1 MPKKRFITIGILSSI
16 FVSGCQFENPLSILE
31 ALYTLGAIPSQNF
44 SNSSSDDFGVVQLS
58 IGGSRIMNSPFV
70 PLVDLLE
77 IESDQSIVH
86 IESTERVNGNDSG
99 ELLMLVDGSGSL
111 ENYGCSSCPTDPD
124 RYRVEAVQLL
134 SKTLQEC
141 SSDWRIGLSSFGTE
155 RISTGYSYTE
165 VLVDYTNETQ
175 ELMEAADGLDSIGGT
190 PLWDSVYENLNRF
203 QDEVQKYDTEYSY
216 QSRGQGLIVVS
227 DGEDTDSL
235 TSTVEVISRAQE
247 MGIPVSIV
255 ALGAS
260 SDLEEDYSKY
270 AIEELREVAHNTG
283 GFYATVSSVEDLPH
297 LARDVAGAYCG
308 GYQNLT
314 IKFDT
319 PPTSGE
325 IVEGNIKVLGTSL
338 LSPFSFRAP

>member
-1 MPKKRFITIGILSSI
+1 
-16 FVSGCQFENPLSILE
+16 
-31 ALYTLGAIPSQNF
+31 
-44 SNSSSDDFGVVQLS
+44 
-58 IGGSRIMNSPFV
+58 
-70 PLVDLLE
+70 
-77 IESDQSIVH
+77 
-86 IESTERVNGNDSG
+86 
-99 ELLMLVDGSGSL
+99 MLVDGSGSL

-124 RYRVEAVQLL
+124 RYRVEAFNCYQKLFKSAHRTGRSGFLVLVQ
-134 SKTLQEC
+134 K
-141 SSDWRIGLSSFGTE
+141 
-155 RISTGYSYTE
+155 ISTGYSYTE

-175 ELMEAADGLDSIGGT
+175 ELIEATDGLDSIGGT
-190 PLWDSVYENLNRF
+190 PLWDSVYENLNHF

-297 LARDVAGAYCG
+297 LARDVAG
-308 GYQNLT
+308 
-314 IKFDT
+314 
-319 PPTSGE
+319 
-325 IVEGNIKVLGTSL
+325 SL
-338 LSPFSFRAP
+338 LWRVSKLNHKILILLLLLEKSLKEI